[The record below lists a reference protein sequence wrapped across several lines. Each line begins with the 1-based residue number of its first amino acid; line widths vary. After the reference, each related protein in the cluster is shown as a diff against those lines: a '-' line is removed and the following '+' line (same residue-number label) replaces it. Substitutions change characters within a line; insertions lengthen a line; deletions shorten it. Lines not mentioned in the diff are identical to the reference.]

1 MLLALFYPLLS
12 FLEKKTKPR
21 GLRNIPNNLKSE
33 QLGLTNLKMIGPN
46 YSVNIALKRNE
57 ATHAALGL
65 VSELFAN
72 QTAF

>member
-46 YSVNIALKRNE
+46 YSVNIALKSNE
-57 ATHAALGL
+57 ATHTALGL